1 MAKSPEEKN
10 TSFPSAFTI
19 RLARIL
25 HAFIEG
31 VMELL
36 EGEDALF
43 PKLKNLSEV
52 IKKSIRVKPLDGLAL
67 DVAAYFEHVKM
78 AKEIAK
84 AEKDDIKAIFIE
96 LANSLK
102 GVAGVSGN
110 FSENIG
116 GYIHQIET
124 ASTLSDI
131 IECKNVIVENMDEM
145 RSECQKM
152 KSELELLQNEVGGLS
167 KRLHESESKV
177 HIDAL
182 TNAYNRS
189 AYEIKISQ
197 AIRNFRQFQYSAA
210 LFVIDIDYFK
220 KINDAYGHK
229 AGDEVLRSISDTLKS
244 NIRESDFLFRYGGEE
259 FVIIMQKVEQAN
271 AIKLAEKL
279 RVAVEKD
286 YLVYKEK
293 KLAVTISIGVSF
305 LKEGDE
311 EANFFENADKAL
323 YRAKTTGRNRVVI
336 AE

>member
-25 HAFIEG
+25 HSFMEG

-36 EGEDALF
+36 ESEDALL
-43 PKLKNLSEV
+43 PKLKNLSGV
-52 IKKSIRVKPLDGLAL
+52 IQKSIRVKPLDGLAL

-84 AEKDDIKAIFIE
+84 AEKDDIKSIFIE

-116 GYIHQIET
+116 GYINKIET

-145 RSECQKM
+145 RVECQKM

-177 HIDAL
+177 HVDTL
-182 TNAYNRS
+182 TNVYNRS

-197 AIRNFRQFQYSAA
+197 AIRNFRQFKFSTA
-210 LFVIDIDYFK
+210 LFVIDIDFFK
-220 KINDAYGHK
+220 RINDEFGHK

-259 FVIIMQKVEQAN
+259 FVIIMQKVERAN

-279 RVAVEKD
+279 RTSVEKD

-311 EANFFENADKAL
+311 ESNLFENADKAL